1 MNQEIKIEEE
11 IKEINPIEEYLNNYK
26 EHKLAQLCV
35 EKDKKIANLKQHR
48 EKLIKEITDMRNIVE
63 NHNKMWNGVDSLYQ
77 AIKGM
82 SVEDY
87 LKLYH
92 KISNDV
98 SGSNISSV
106 NISSGFIN
114 ENKQYGRINNG
125 WYNG

>member
-114 ENKQYGRINNG
+114 ENKRLWSNNG

>member
-26 EHKLAQLCV
+26 EYKLAQLCV
-35 EKDKKIANLKQHR
+35 EKDKEIASLKQHR
-48 EKLIKEITDMRNIVE
+48 EKLIKKITDMRNIVKK
-63 NHNKMWNGVDSLYQ
+63 HNKMWNGVDSLYQ
-77 AIKGM
+77 AIKEM

-114 ENKQYGRINNG
+114 ENKRLWSNNG

>member
-1 MNQEIKIEEE
+1 
-11 IKEINPIEEYLNNYK
+11 
-26 EHKLAQLCV
+26 
-35 EKDKKIANLKQHR
+35 
-48 EKLIKEITDMRNIVE
+48 MRNIVE

-114 ENKQYGRINNG
+114 ENKRLWSNNG

>member
-77 AIKGM
+77 AIKEM

-106 NISSGFIN
+106 NISSGWVN
-114 ENKQYGRINNG
+114 ANNYSKFG
-125 WYNG
+125 QF

>member
-77 AIKGM
+77 AIKEM

-114 ENKQYGRINNG
+114 ENKRLWSNNG